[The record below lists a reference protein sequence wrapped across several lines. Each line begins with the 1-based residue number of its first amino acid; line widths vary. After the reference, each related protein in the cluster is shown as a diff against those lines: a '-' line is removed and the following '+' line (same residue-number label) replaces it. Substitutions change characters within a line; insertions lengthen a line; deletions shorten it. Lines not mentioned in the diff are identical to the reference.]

1 MHKNVIQ
8 FFVISW
14 VALFF
19 LSCADAVDEPDFNKQ
34 LEKDLATIDAY
45 LADQQL
51 EALADPDNLI
61 RYILHESGSGNKPT
75 LDSCITTNYEG
86 RLLATDE
93 TFDTGEDFS
102 FRMNSVIEGWQVALP
117 LLREGDSVSLFIPSG
132 LAYGYFGLP
141 VNQIPSNSNIIF
153 GVKLLQVGKNFSTS
167 PAPEGSCN

>member
-1 MHKNVIQ
+1 MSKSVIQ
-8 FFVISW
+8 FIVISW
-14 VALFF
+14 VTLFI
-19 LSCADAVDEPDFNKQ
+19 LSCSQSIEEPDFDQQ

-45 LADQQL
+45 LEENQL

-61 RYILHESGSGNKPT
+61 RYIIHESGNGDYPT

-86 RLLATDE
+86 RLLVTDE
-93 TFDTGEDFS
+93 IFDAGENFS
-102 FRMNSVIEGWQVALP
+102 FRMNSVIEGWKIALP
-117 LLREGDSVSLFIPSG
+117 LLREGDSISLYIPSG

-153 GVKLLQVGKNFSTS
+153 GVKLLQVGKTFSTS